1 MVNYN
6 VLRQRYDGI
15 QTKMKQI
22 SDYGCLFLSLCSIIE
37 EVTGNPADIIGF
49 IQKCFSEKWI
59 KEDYTVNDS
68 IAILNHFTVKKWK
81 RFEVKTLPIVINDNE
96 FTVEKWY
103 NPATKGNHFK
113 RRFVDTV
120 TNSNTCRIGWIECYY
135 IYSYS

>member
-1 MVNYN
+1 MANYN

-37 EVTGNPADIIGF
+37 EVTGKPADIIGF
-49 IQKCFSEKWI
+49 IQKCLSEKWI
-59 KEDYTVNDS
+59 KDDYTVNDS
-68 IAILNHFTVKKWK
+68 IAILNFFTEKKWK
-81 RFEVKTLPIVINDNE
+81 RIEVKELPIVINDNE

-120 TNSNTCRIGWIECYY
+120 TNSNTCRIGGIECYY

>member
-1 MVNYN
+1 MANYN

-37 EVTGNPADIIGF
+37 EVTGKPADIIGF
-49 IQKCFSEKWI
+49 IQKCLSEKWI
-59 KEDYTVNDS
+59 KDYYTVNDS
-68 IAILNHFTVKKWK
+68 IAILNFFTEKKWK
-81 RFEVKTLPIVINDNE
+81 RIEVKTLPIVINDNE

-103 NPATKGNHFK
+103 NPETKGNHFK

-120 TNSNTCRIGWIECYY
+120 TNSNTCRIGGIECYY

>member
-1 MVNYN
+1 MANYN

-37 EVTGNPADIIGF
+37 EVTGKPADIIGF
-49 IQKCFSEKWI
+49 IQKCLSEKWI
-59 KEDYTVNDS
+59 KDDYTVNDS
-68 IAILNHFTVKKWK
+68 IAILNFFTEKKWK
-81 RFEVKTLPIVINDNE
+81 RIEGKALPIVINDNE

-103 NPATKGNHFK
+103 NPKTKGNHFK

-120 TNSNTCRIGWIECYY
+120 TNSNTCRIGGIECYY